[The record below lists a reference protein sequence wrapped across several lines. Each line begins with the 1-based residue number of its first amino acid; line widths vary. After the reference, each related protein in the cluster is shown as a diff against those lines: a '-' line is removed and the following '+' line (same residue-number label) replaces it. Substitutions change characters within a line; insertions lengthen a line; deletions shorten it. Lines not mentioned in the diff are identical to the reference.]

1 MVNRCSRK
9 LIGETN
15 KHQFAL
21 EVITRFKSNAMKQ
34 KNRALQCAKE
44 ITLQG
49 FMPTTSKGVSS
60 KDQSIFTFF
69 Q

>member
-1 MVNRCSRK
+1 MPR
-9 LIGETN
+9 N
-15 KHQFAL
+15 K
-21 EVITRFKSNAMKQ
+21 

-49 FMPTTSKGVSS
+49 FMPTISKGVSS
-60 KDQSIFTFF
+60 KDQTIFAFV